1 MYDIERFSTAD
12 LYYLRYLLNYQ
23 FRDLTNRGLKS
34 NDPEIEQVSTLLGKI
49 ELIISATQKKQQ
61 YIDI

>member
-1 MYDIERFSTAD
+1 MYQIDFNNAD

-34 NDPEIEQVSTLLGKI
+34 NDPEIEQVNQLLSKI
-49 ELIISATQKKQQ
+49 ELMISTQKTKET
-61 YIDI
+61 YIDL

>member
-12 LYYLRYLLNYQ
+12 LYYLRYLLNYH

-49 ELIISATQKKQQ
+49 ELIISATETKQQ

>member
-1 MYDIERFSTAD
+1 MYQIDFNNAD

-34 NDPEIEQVSTLLGKI
+34 NDPEIEQVNQLLSKI
-49 ELIISATQKKQQ
+49 ELMISAQKTKET
-61 YIDI
+61 YIDL